1 MLGEIL
7 PIFGDWFKIYFI
19 ENDGMAY
26 GMKLFG
32 GGKVG
37 KLILTLFR
45 IIVSVVGFWYLV
57 KTIKNNAHWGLLI
70 SLSLVLA
77 GALGNIIDSVFYG
90 VIYAAE
96 NQYIGS
102 WFEGQVVDMFY
113 APLWEGHLPEWL
125 PIWGGQF
132 FVFFS
137 PIWNFADAC
146 ITVGVAVMIAGQN
159 SFFSKDSLEMAF
171 GSKKVEIIDT
181 PAAEEKNNNPAQEST
196 NDSPQ

>member
-1 MLGEIL
+1 MLGEIF

-45 IIVSVVGFWYLV
+45 IIVSFVGFWYLV
-57 KTIKNNAHWGLLI
+57 KSIKNNAHWGLLL

-90 VIYAAE
+90 VFLGNAPYGAPM
-96 NQYIGS
+96 N
-102 WFEGQVVDMFY
+102 WFHGQVIDMFFFDIWEGILPTWV
-113 APLWEGHLPEWL
+113 PLWGGSYYST
-125 PIWGGQF
+125 PIF
-132 FVFFS
+132 
-137 PIWNFADAC
+137 NFADAAIFC
-146 ITVGVAVMIAGQN
+146 GVVAIIIFQN
-159 SFFSKDSLEMAF
+159 KFFEANKPIE
-171 GSKKVEIIDT
+171 
-181 PAAEEKNNNPAQEST
+181 
-196 NDSPQ
+196 

>member
-1 MLGEIL
+1 MLGEIR

-45 IIVSVVGFWYLV
+45 IIVSAVGFWYLV
-57 KTIKNNAHWGLLI
+57 KSIKNNAHWGLLI

-96 NQYIGS
+96 NQYLGG

-146 ITVGVAVMIAGQN
+146 ITVGVAIMIAGQN
-159 SFFSKDSLEMAF
+159 SFFSKDSLEIAF
-171 GSKKVEIIDT
+171 GNKKIPVLYRDF
-181 PAAEEKNNNPAQEST
+181 
-196 NDSPQ
+196 